1 MKKLVPVIVFCA
13 AFLWGAL
20 LAGAPAQAAWPDHP
34 VRMIASSAPG
44 GGTDVWGRKLC
55 SLLSSELGQKITVNN
70 MVGAGGG
77 TGTAYAWNAPHD
89 GYTWCSANDSSPAIP
104 VMTGMKETAKYWEFF
119 IAGGSPG
126 VLCVNS
132 ASGIAS
138 LEQFLE
144 RAREKP
150 KSIKLAVC
158 AGSVWFSQAAIL
170 LSRCDVPVTIVPI
183 AGTQPALVACASGE
197 ANAVIASLGEVASF
211 VEGGK
216 LSPIAMMGEKAG
228 VLGKISIPA
237 ITSLVPAYAPYAVLK
252 QWQGIQIP
260 ADSPAEAK
268 EAIARAFAKIMASED
283 MEKFRALQHGE
294 LVNLTG
300 EDARKYAEEVE
311 SLTSWLLWE
320 LKLANHD
327 PASLG
332 IPRP

>member
-1 MKKLVPVIVFCA
+1 MKKIA
-13 AFLWGAL
+13 AAILCGAACLLGAL
-20 LAGAPAQAAWPDHP
+20 AAGQPALAAWPDHP

-44 GGTDVWGRKLC
+44 GGTDIWGRKLC
-55 SLLSSELGQKITVNN
+55 SLLGGELGQKITVNN

-104 VMTGMKETAKYWEFF
+104 VMTGMKETAKNWEFF

-132 ASGIAS
+132 ASGISS
-138 LEQFLE
+138 LQQFLTA
-144 RAREKP
+144 AREKP

-170 LSRCDVPVTIVPI
+170 LSKCDVPVTIVPI

-197 ANAVIASLGEVASF
+197 ATAVIASLGEVASF
-211 VEGGK
+211 VEAGK
-216 LSPIAMMGEKAG
+216 LSPIAMMGEKAAE
-228 VLGKISIPA
+228 LGKVSIPA
-237 ITSLVPAYAPYAVLK
+237 ITSLVPAYAPYSVLK

-268 EAIARAFAKIMASED
+268 EAIARAFAKIMAGED
-283 MEKFRALQHGE
+283 MEKFRTTQHGE
-294 LVNLTG
+294 LMNLTG
-300 EDARKYAEEVE
+300 EEARKYAEEVE

-320 LKLANHD
+320 LKLAKHD

-332 IPRP
+332 IARP